1 MTIGFTDAV
10 GVTHW
15 TTAAPNTRGK
25 TRPCTVVQRLLLFA
39 KHALS
44 VNRRPF
50 LGSSRHAHAMGRQC
64 ASHPTPQSCLFPERR
79 TTGRNARGL
88 QGALHWLFRGRN
100 TTPERK
106 HGPSIVLCKR
116 LHCIRPS
123 QQQRYP
129 ANKRRGKNYNG
140 QHQDPCHQPRLQQ
153 MAKEHSFIQQIHAGN
168 RRCDRA
174 GQARLNHTEHE
185 VSVASRNSQ
194 HR

>member
-1 MTIGFTDAV
+1 MTIGFADAV

-25 TRPCTVVQRLLLFA
+25 TPPCTVVQRRL
-39 KHALS
+39 ALPEACS
-44 VNRRPF
+44 FRKQAPP

-64 ASHPTPQSCLFPERR
+64 ASHPTPQRLPIPRAKDDGRERE
-79 TTGRNARGL
+79 GP
-88 QGALHWLFRGRN
+88 QGARHWLFRGSN

-153 MAKEHSFIQQIHAGN
+153 MAKEDSFVQQIRAGN